1 MRGCLFVL
9 VIGLAFLTAGAW
21 FGAPLIASQLI
32 ETGLQTAGLQATS
45 STVSVTS
52 SPPLELLLGHADR
65 VEIVATDVTVRTVK
79 AAALD
84 LVLADVDLLNRTAAG
99 ISGRISGVAVTTTDG
114 QPASAEVDISG
125 VPTAAAASIMVD
137 ASTIDRIV
145 RSEFQKAFGVSVST
159 TALVAPD
166 VLRIG
171 VLGASID
178 GRLTID
184 SSGSLAIATRF
195 GSAPILSLDPSL
207 PIRLRSVR
215 VDAGRLLIESTID
228 AQALLGG

>member
-1 MRGCLFVL
+1 VRGCLFVL

-32 ETGLQTAGLQATS
+32 AAGLQTGGLQAAS

-52 SPPLELLLGHADR
+52 DPPLELLLGHADR
-65 VEIVATDVTVRTVK
+65 VEVVATDVTVRTMH
-79 AAALD
+79 ATGLD
-84 LVLADVDLLNRTAAG
+84 LVLTDVDLVHRTAAG
-99 ISGRISGVAVTTTDG
+99 ISGRMSGVGVTTTDG
-114 QPASAEVDISG
+114 QPASAEVDITG
-125 VPTAAAASIMVD
+125 VPTAAAASIIVD
-137 ASTIDRIV
+137 AATIDRIV
-145 RSEFQKAFGVSVST
+145 RSDFQKAFGVPVTT

-166 VLRIG
+166 VLRISAI
-171 VLGASID
+171 GASLD

-184 SSGSLAIATRF
+184 PSGALAIVTRF
-195 GSAPILSLDPSL
+195 GFAPILSLDPTL

-215 VDAGRLLIESTID
+215 VDAGRLVIEATLD